1 MKTNKKI
8 NRSPIE
14 RELRNLYMEIY
25 NDNELVEDAVRDSLR
40 AYSLVKQDVLYRKSN
55 KSKE

>member
-1 MKTNKKI
+1 MKTNKKT

-25 NDNELVEDAVRDSLR
+25 NDDALTEEAVRDSLR
-40 AYSLVKQDVLYRKSN
+40 AYSLVKQDILYRKSN
-55 KSKE
+55 KSNE

>member
-25 NDNELVEDAVRDSLR
+25 NDDELTEEAVRDSLR